1 VRVAV
6 IELYVD
12 VSRRRRTAGE
22 LSDGDAVMRTLRA
35 HPDERNALALEA
47 IEVAAAFEP
56 AVIVCPGWTFVG
68 RAPRTA
74 SLRRAAGDA
83 VLLCEVLGT
92 AGQHGAGATLP
103 RREPGEPAGLELPW
117 RTVVLERDV
126 VRELPGQTVTVSGQL
141 DDSGCDTP
149 RRLAA
154 ALKDGRRLVS
164 GVVLVCAEVNAVRRR
179 VEPGHPVR
187 YGWDER
193 IATAGVSGRDLSGAL
208 VLNPAHTPAGSY
220 VRDKRRAGPWRA
232 IVSTANTL
240 DRSRLGRPALA
251 APAHAVVAG
260 QDQEPSTD
268 PVELGDGG
276 SRVVVFEVGG
286 SDRA

>member
-1 VRVAV
+1 MRVAV

-12 VSRRRRTAGE
+12 VSHRRRTAGE
-22 LSDGDAVMRTLRA
+22 LSDMDAVMRALRA
-35 HPDERNALALEA
+35 RPDERNALAIEA
-47 IEVAAAFEP
+47 VEVAAAFEP

-74 SLRRAAGDA
+74 SLTRAAGDA
-83 VLLCEVLGT
+83 ALLCEVLGT
-92 AGQHGAGATLP
+92 AGEPGAGATIS
-103 RREPGEPAGLELPW
+103 RRGPGEPARLEVPW
-117 RTVVLERDV
+117 RTVVLERGV
-126 VRELPGQTVTVSGQL
+126 VRELPGQTITVSGQL
-141 DDSGCDTP
+141 DDPGCECP
-149 RRLAA
+149 RLLAA
-154 ALKDGRRLVS
+154 ALKDGRRLDS

-193 IATAGVSGRDLSGAL
+193 IATAGVPGRELSGSL

-260 QDQEPSTD
+260 QDQEPSIA

-276 SRVVVFEVGG
+276 SRVVVFDVGG
-286 SDRA
+286 SERA